1 VKKHALL
8 IALLSISAMAQA
20 DTKAVAMIPIPLKA
34 NSIVNLHGQSCH
46 YFGEVVAKKD
56 GTFEMVIKNKAC
68 GQTMTAINVKIAL
81 TEPVPKGREV
91 TISE

>member
-1 VKKHALL
+1 M
-8 IALLSISAMAQA
+8 SAMAQA

-56 GTFEMVIKNKAC
+56 GTFEMAIKNKTC
-68 GQTMTAINVKIAL
+68 GQTMTSINVKIAL
-81 TEPVPKGREV
+81 TKPVPEGGEV
-91 TISE
+91 VINE